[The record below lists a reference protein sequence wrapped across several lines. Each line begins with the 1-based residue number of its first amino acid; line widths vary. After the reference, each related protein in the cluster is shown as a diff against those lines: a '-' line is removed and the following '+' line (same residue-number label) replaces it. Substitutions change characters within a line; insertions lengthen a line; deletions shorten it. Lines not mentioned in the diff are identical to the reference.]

1 MHPDLPE
8 ERPAS
13 PQPLHCLGGFPAPP
27 EIGADIALLTALP
40 QLARRQL
47 YRVLGPC
54 LGEPVPSSV
63 DAQLDQ
69 FCREHGL
76 EPALFAR
83 AIKASRFLLRQAA
96 MQDLREAE
104 LAADLAKL
112 GDEGEIR
119 AMLAP
124 GYEVAKRAI
133 RADITRGALADHG
146 KLVER
151 VDWRMD
157 SVTASNRGE
166 NLNLTVA
173 VLTLTYRQRDRQEE
187 VTVQLQREAVMEL
200 RAMCDRFL

>member
-1 MHPDLPE
+1 MDQDQPAQT
-8 ERPAS
+8 PAS
-13 PQPLHCLGGFPAPP
+13 PPPLHCLGGFPAPP
-27 EIGADIALLTALP
+27 EIGADIALLKALP
-40 QLARRQL
+40 PLARRQL

-63 DAQLDQ
+63 DAQMDQ
-69 FCREHGL
+69 FSREH
-76 EPALFAR
+76 ALDAGVLAR

-104 LAADLAKL
+104 LAEDLARL
-112 GDEGEIR
+112 GDGGEIR

-124 GYEVAKRAI
+124 GYEVAKTAI
-133 RADITRGALADHG
+133 RAEITRGALADHG

-173 VLTLTYRQRDRQEE
+173 VLTLTYRERERQEQ
-187 VTVQLQREAVMEL
+187 VTVQLQREELIQL
-200 RAMCDRFL
+200 RAMCERLL